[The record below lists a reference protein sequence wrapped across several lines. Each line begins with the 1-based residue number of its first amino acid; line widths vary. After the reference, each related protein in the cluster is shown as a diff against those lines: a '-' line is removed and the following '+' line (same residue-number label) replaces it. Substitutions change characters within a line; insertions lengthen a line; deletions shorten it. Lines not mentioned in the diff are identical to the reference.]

1 MRSTNLKVA
10 LKMSKLSVPEKIN
23 KARNVHDAV
32 ITNLSLFGNPSQLL
46 SAVDAATNQLEDAWH
61 NAQDGG
67 KSLTA
72 LMHVKEH
79 ALMKLMNDLANYVE
93 SFCDNN
99 EELVYMAKLDIKK
112 PASVNRP
119 EFEVIQLDHQGAV
132 GLRVKPR
139 SKIIY
144 KWQYCLDP
152 IAANA
157 WVTAKSTN
165 VANAEIENL
174 SVGEL
179 YWFRVVFISTSGEE
193 AHAPI
198 SLAVN

>member
-1 MRSTNLKVA
+1 MPSNNLIVVLEMA
-10 LKMSKLSVPEKIN
+10 RLSIPEKVN
-23 KARNVHDAV
+23 KSRNISGAIADNAA
-32 ITNLSLFGNPSQLL
+32 IFTNPDPPI
-46 SAVDAATNQLEDAWH
+46 SAVDAAIDDLENAWIK
-61 NAQDGG
+61 AQDGG

-72 LMHVKEH
+72 LMHDKERV
-79 ALMKLMNDLANYVE
+79 LMSVMTDLAHYVQRVSKNDVE
-93 SFCDNN
+93 VVH
-99 EELVYMAKLDIKK
+99 LAKLDVKK
-112 PASVNRP
+112 SPSVNRP
-119 EFEVIQLDHQGAV
+119 EFDVIQLDHQGAV

-139 SKIIY
+139 SKNIY

-152 IAANA
+152 IASNS

-174 SVGEL
+174 TVGEL